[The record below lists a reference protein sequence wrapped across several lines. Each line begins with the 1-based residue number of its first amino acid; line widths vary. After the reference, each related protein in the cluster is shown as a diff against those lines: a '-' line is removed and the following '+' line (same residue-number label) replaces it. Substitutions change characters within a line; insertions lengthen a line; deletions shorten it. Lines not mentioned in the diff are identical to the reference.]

1 MYKVFLTHSS
11 KNMDMV
17 LSLGSMLK
25 SANVEVYIAE
35 LNPELGAD
43 LNEKIKRNLSDSD
56 AVLVLLTD
64 EGIRSDWVWREIKY
78 AIHSS
83 KMIIPLIEKTIIIP
97 PLLKDIEYLVFDKND
112 YMAAYNLINKRISE
126 LSMRKV
132 DLIATRIQQNMM
144 EIRNTDTALIILGVV
159 AALFI
164 VVAVAA
170 AASSK

>member
-35 LNPELGAD
+35 LNPEPGAD

-78 AIHSS
+78 AIQLS
-83 KMIIPLIEKTIIIP
+83 KMIIPLIEKAIVIP
-97 PLLKDIEYLVFDKND
+97 SLLKDIDCLIFDRND
-112 YMAAYNLINKRISE
+112 YMAAYKLINERISA
-126 LSMRKV
+126 LGARKI
-132 DLIATRIQQNMM
+132 DLIAVKTQQNMM

-164 VVAVAA
+164 VVAITVV
-170 AASSK
+170 ASSK